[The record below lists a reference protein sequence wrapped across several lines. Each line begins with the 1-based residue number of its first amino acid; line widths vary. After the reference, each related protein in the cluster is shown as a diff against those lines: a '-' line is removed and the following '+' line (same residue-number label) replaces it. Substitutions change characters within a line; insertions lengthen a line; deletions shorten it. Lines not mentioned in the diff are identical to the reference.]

1 MSDEVERTLSVLRE
15 AHVYTL
21 PPRPGAGGY
30 RCQDWPKTNHIFT
43 GRVRIVAKGDLC
55 TVRLENPADSTLFA
69 QCPLDNERPEISVEP
84 VTDSSRYFV
93 LRVEDGSGKH
103 AFLGMGFVERND
115 AFEFNVT
122 LQDHVKWLKNER
134 EAEAIAAAPAAPPQ
148 DFSLHGNIA
157 INVPGKSGEAA
168 PPRAPRA
175 AAPAGALSA
184 LAPPL
189 LFTSA

>member
-69 QCPLDNERPEISVEP
+69 QCPLDNENPQVSVEP
-84 VTDSSRYFV
+84 VLDSSRYFV
-93 LRVEDGSGKH
+93 LRVSDGSGRY
-103 AFLGMGFVERND
+103 AYLGMGFLERPD

-122 LQDHVKWLKNER
+122 LQEY
-134 EAEAIAAAPAAPPQ
+134 APA
-148 DFSLHGNIA
+148 F
-157 INVPGKSGEAA
+157 
-168 PPRAPRA
+168 
-175 AAPAGALSA
+175 
-184 LAPPL
+184 
-189 LFTSA
+189 

>member
-69 QCPLDNERPEISVEP
+69 QCPLDNENPQVSVEP
-84 VTDSSRYFV
+84 VLDSSRYFV
-93 LRVEDGSGKH
+93 LRVSDGSGRY
-103 AFLGMGFVERND
+103 AYLGMGFLERPD
-115 AFEFNVT
+115 AFEFNEAFLADLVAHRRRHPEDDLLTGVRLVMTQEVMLEGKILFRAEVT
-122 LQDHVKWLKNER
+122 AVCTSLQGQ
-134 EAEAIAAAPAAPPQ
+134 PARLPPQ
-148 DFSLHGNIA
+148 LRQKLH
-157 INVPGKSGEAA
+157 
-168 PPRAPRA
+168 
-175 AAPAGALSA
+175 
-184 LAPPL
+184 
-189 LFTSA
+189 